1 MSIDPSLKNS
11 NKLSG
16 RRNVL
21 SRAERVFKM
30 QEEGTFDPDN
40 DSPFG
45 LPKYRVIQ
53 SKAGAKKKEE
63 KAEQEELVEG
73 EGAEAAAET
82 EGDASSSEE

>member
-30 QEEGTFDPDN
+30 REEGTFDPES

-45 LPKYRVIQ
+45 LPKYRVVQ
-53 SKAGAKKKEE
+53 TKAGAKKKEE
-63 KAEQEELVEG
+63 KVEQEELLDA
-73 EGAEAAAET
+73 EGAEAAADT
-82 EGDASSSEE
+82 KGDASSPEE